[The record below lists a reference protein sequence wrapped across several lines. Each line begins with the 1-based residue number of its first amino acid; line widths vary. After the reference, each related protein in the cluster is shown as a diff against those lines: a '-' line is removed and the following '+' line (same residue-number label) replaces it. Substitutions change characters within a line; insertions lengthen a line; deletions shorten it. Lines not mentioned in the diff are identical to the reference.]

1 MGRYKQ
7 EEVMARQHI
16 QANQQERVMRD
27 DDFIVSKADLKGR
40 ITYSNK
46 VFAEYSGFTESEF
59 MGKQHNIVR
68 HPDMPRC
75 VFKLLWQHI
84 ESGQEIFAYVK
95 NLCKDGSFYWVL
107 ANVTPSRDDQG
118 RVVGYYSVRRKPN
131 PKAMSVVVPLYKQLL
146 QIEQNAGSRE
156 AIPASLTYLQNL
168 LKEKGV
174 SYERFILDLQAL

>member
-1 MGRYKQ
+1 
-7 EEVMARQHI
+7 MARQHI
-16 QANQQERVMRD
+16 QATQQERVMRD

-46 VFAEYSGFTESEF
+46 VFAEYSGFSESEF
-59 MGKQHNIVR
+59 LGKQHNIVR

-118 RVVGYYSVRRKPN
+118 RIVGYYSVRRKPN
-131 PKAMSVVVPLYKQLL
+131 AKALSVVAPLYKQLL
-146 QIEQNAGSRE
+146 QIEQNAGSRD
-156 AIPASLTYLQNL
+156 AIPASLTHLQNL

-174 SYERFILDLQAL
+174 SYERFILDLQSL

>member
-1 MGRYKQ
+1 
-7 EEVMARQHI
+7 MARQHI
-16 QANQQERVMRD
+16 QATQQERVMRD

-84 ESGQEIFAYVK
+84 ENGQEIFAYVK

-131 PKAMSVVVPLYKQLL
+131 PKAMSVVIPLYKQLL
-146 QIEQNAGSRE
+146 QIEQNAGSRD
-156 AIPASLTYLQNL
+156 AIPASLTHLQNL

>member
-1 MGRYKQ
+1 
-7 EEVMARQHI
+7 
-16 QANQQERVMRD
+16 
-27 DDFIVSKADLKGR
+27 
-40 ITYSNK
+40 
-46 VFAEYSGFTESEF
+46 

-107 ANVTPSRDDQG
+107 ANVTPSLDDQG

>member
-1 MGRYKQ
+1 
-7 EEVMARQHI
+7 MARQHI

-107 ANVTPSRDDQG
+107 ANVTPSLDDQG

>member
-1 MGRYKQ
+1 
-7 EEVMARQHI
+7 MARQHI

-46 VFAEYSGFTESEF
+46 VFAEYSGFSESEF

-107 ANVTPSRDDQG
+107 ANVTPSLDDQG

-131 PKAMSVVVPLYKQLL
+131 AKALSVVVPLYKQLL

>member
-1 MGRYKQ
+1 
-7 EEVMARQHI
+7 MARQHI

-118 RVVGYYSVRRKPN
+118 RIVGYYSVRRKPN

-146 QIEQNAGSRE
+146 QIEQNAGSRD

>member
-1 MGRYKQ
+1 
-7 EEVMARQHI
+7 
-16 QANQQERVMRD
+16 MRD

-107 ANVTPSRDDQG
+107 ANVTPSLDDQG

>member
-1 MGRYKQ
+1 
-7 EEVMARQHI
+7 MARQHI
-16 QANQQERVMRD
+16 QATQQERVMRD

-107 ANVTPSRDDQG
+107 ANVTPSLDDQG

>member
-1 MGRYKQ
+1 
-7 EEVMARQHI
+7 MARQHI
-16 QANQQERVMRD
+16 QATQQDRVMRD

-84 ESGQEIFAYVK
+84 ENGQEIFAYVK

-118 RVVGYYSVRRKPN
+118 RIVGYYSVRRKPN
-131 PKAMSVVVPLYKQLL
+131 AKALSVVVPLYKQLL

>member
-1 MGRYKQ
+1 
-7 EEVMARQHI
+7 MARQHI

-46 VFAEYSGFTESEF
+46 VFGEYSGFTESEF

-107 ANVTPSRDDQG
+107 ANVTPSLDDQG

>member
-1 MGRYKQ
+1 
-7 EEVMARQHI
+7 MARQHI
-16 QANQQERVMRD
+16 QATQQERVMRD

>member
-1 MGRYKQ
+1 
-7 EEVMARQHI
+7 MARQHI
-16 QANQQERVMRD
+16 QPTQQERTMRD

-40 ITYSNK
+40 ITYSNQ
-46 VFAEYSGFTESEF
+46 VFAEFSGYLESEF
-59 MGKQHNIVR
+59 LGKQHNLVR

-84 ESGQEIFAYVK
+84 ENGQEIFAYVK
-95 NLCKDGSFYWVL
+95 NMCKDGSYYWVL

-118 RVVGYYSVRRKPN
+118 KIVGYYSVRRKPN
-131 PKAMSVVVPLYKQLL
+131 PKAIQVIAPLYKQLL
-146 QIEQNAGSRE
+146 QTEQNAGARD
-156 AIPASLTYLQNL
+156 AIDASITQLNNL

>member
-1 MGRYKQ
+1 
-7 EEVMARQHI
+7 MARQHI
-16 QANQQERVMRD
+16 QATQQERVMRD

-46 VFAEYSGFTESEF
+46 VFAEYSGFTETEF

-131 PKAMSVVVPLYKQLL
+131 AKALSVVVPLYKQLL

>member
-1 MGRYKQ
+1 
-7 EEVMARQHI
+7 MARQHI

-84 ESGQEIFAYVK
+84 ENGQEIFAYVK

-107 ANVTPSRDDQG
+107 ANVTPSLDDQG

>member
-1 MGRYKQ
+1 
-7 EEVMARQHI
+7 MARQHI

-107 ANVTPSRDDQG
+107 ANVTPSLDDQG

-131 PKAMSVVVPLYKQLL
+131 AKALSVVVPLYKQLL

>member
-1 MGRYKQ
+1 
-7 EEVMARQHI
+7 
-16 QANQQERVMRD
+16 MRD

-46 VFAEYSGFTESEF
+46 VFAEYSGFSESEF

-107 ANVTPSRDDQG
+107 ANVTPSLDDQG

-131 PKAMSVVVPLYKQLL
+131 AKALSVVVPLYKQLL

>member
-1 MGRYKQ
+1 
-7 EEVMARQHI
+7 MARQHI

-131 PKAMSVVVPLYKQLL
+131 PKALSVIIPLYKQLL
-146 QIEQNAGSRE
+146 QTEQNAGSRD
-156 AIPASLTYLQNL
+156 AIEASLTQMHNL
-168 LKEKGV
+168 LQEKGV
-174 SYERFILDLQAL
+174 SYERFILDLQGL

>member
-1 MGRYKQ
+1 
-7 EEVMARQHI
+7 MARQHI

-40 ITYSNK
+40 IAYSNK

-131 PKAMSVVVPLYKQLL
+131 AKALSVVVPLYKQLL